1 MNINNKYKDGLV
13 LLFFS
18 IAGFLIYSGNITDY
32 YLCDDFGALI
42 LTKKYMFYSGEGT
55 FRPFNTFIFY
65 LCELIAYEAPWFH
78 HILNILV
85 HILNAYLVFKIA
97 EYLFKFHK
105 KFNENSDTPDFIPVF
120 AGLLFL
126 ISPVHTE
133 AVVWISGIYAA
144 SAAFFILLSF
154 LFYLKFYDKQKKIF
168 LFYSLTSYSLSLLTY
183 ESGMILP
190 LLILIFELF
199 YCTKAFHKINF
210 KNISLFFLILTGY
223 IIVRILYIG
232 ELFGGNFT
240 SKIQSNF
247 MFSVLIENLA
257 YYTYRLFCFPTYNN
271 YLVLL
276 MILLVIAAVICFFII
291 SFTKQKIKLLTLSLF
306 VLLSSYLLIIPVI
319 PLEICYTNFQGGRL
333 IYLPFAFISI
343 FIIIVL
349 SGIFKRLISFAILIL
364 FFCINIFYVF
374 QENRNWNKASVISEN
389 IVNEINKI
397 DSCENLIIINL
408 PDNLNGAYMFRDN
421 TFERVIK
428 FKKYYKKFAV
438 SELIITHDIKDEND
452 SVDVKF
458 NINNGPIDVSGLTL
472 PFYILENNSSIYKID
487 KIIGNRISIIIKN
500 KNQKTTILYYSKG
513 HLVYL

>member
-1 MNINNKYKDGLV
+1 MAT
-13 LLFFS
+13 LLDV
-18 IAGFLIYSGNITDY
+18 G
-32 YLCDDFGALI
+32 
-42 LTKKYMFYSGEGT
+42 
-55 FRPFNTFIFY
+55 
-65 LCELIAYEAPWFH
+65 
-78 HILNILV
+78 
-85 HILNAYLVFKIA
+85 
-97 EYLFKFHK
+97 
-105 KFNENSDTPDFIPVF
+105 
-120 AGLLFL
+120 
-126 ISPVHTE
+126 
-133 AVVWISGIYAA
+133 
-144 SAAFFILLSF
+144 LLSF
-154 LFYLKFYDKQKKIF
+154 LMPLFVF
-168 LFYSLTSYSLSLLTY
+168 LFIFAIIYALLTK
-183 ESGMILP
+183 
-190 LLILIFELF
+190 
-199 YCTKAFHKINF
+199 TKMLGDNMAAMNF
-210 KNISLFFLILTGY
+210 L
-223 IIVRILYIG
+223 
-232 ELFGGNFT
+232 
-240 SKIQSNF
+240 
-247 MFSVLIENLA
+247 
-257 YYTYRLFCFPTYNN
+257 
-271 YLVLL
+271 
-276 MILLVIAAVICFFII
+276 AAVCI
-291 SFTKQKIKLLTLSLF
+291 SA
-306 VLLSSYLLIIPVI
+306 VAV
-319 PLEICYTNFQGGRL
+319 
-333 IYLPFAFISI
+333 FAGTITQVVVNVTPWI
-343 FIIIVL
+343 VFIIIVL